1 MNVAARS
8 ERQRQKDIL
17 NNLWDIHVQL
27 EADVWEIETRGDFT
41 ALVARRSSGQEVE
54 ICRFSRRALPDEIR
68 LIAGGVRNLCV
79 SLDLIQR
86 AAARVRQ
93 LESEVQQLQKQLADK
108 PKDYAANAAILCQ
121 GELFHRFLEVKSDG
135 EVIADKQAAD
145 ARMKELLTI
154 KSKKEINNDERAREA
169 FLSLRAEFELWK
181 RGAE

>member
-8 ERQRQKDIL
+8 ERQRQRDIL
-17 NNLWDIHVQL
+17 KNLWDIRVQL
-27 EADVWEIETRGDFT
+27 EADVWEIETTGDFT
-41 ALVARRSSGQEVE
+41 ALVARRSSGEEVE

-68 LIAGGVRNLCV
+68 LIAGGVRNLCM

-93 LESEVQQLQKQLADK
+93 LEGQMQQLQQQLVDK

-121 GELFHRFLEVKSDG
+121 GELFHRFLEIKSDG
-135 EVIADKQAAD
+135 EIIADRQAAD
-145 ARMKELLTI
+145 ARMKDLLAI
-154 KSKKEINNDERAREA
+154 KSKTEINKDERAREA
-169 FLSLRAEFELWK
+169 FLSLRAEFNAWK